1 MRSNLQASKGSMYV
15 DDLFFNLALS
25 LLSSISWL
33 SCLAL
38 LSWHL
43 LTLLP
48 WDLATDLLGNTLAL
62 LVRYTGTLLL
72 GNVPALLVGRNVTLL
87 NSN

>member
-1 MRSNLQASKGSMYV
+1 MYV
-15 DDLFFNLALS
+15 DTLFFNLALS

-38 LSWHL
+38 LSWDL

-48 WDLATDLLGNTLAL
+48 WHLAADLLGNTLAL
-62 LVRYTGTLLL
+62 LVRYAGTLLL
-72 GNVPALLVGRNVTLL
+72 GNVPALLVGRSVTLL
-87 NSN
+87 DSN